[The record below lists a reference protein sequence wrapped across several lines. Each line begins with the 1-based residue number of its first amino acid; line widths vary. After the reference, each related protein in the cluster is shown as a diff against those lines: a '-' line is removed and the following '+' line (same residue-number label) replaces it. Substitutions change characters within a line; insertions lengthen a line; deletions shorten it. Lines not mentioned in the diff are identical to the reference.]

1 MSDLDRVAQQLQ
13 LVSGG
18 YVNAIQ
24 AMADYPVVVDPE
36 QAAEL
41 KDHLLKMRAQLER
54 ASQPEDYGAVQSN
67 LRGELRLYRDQTAAL
82 LEQLRRDARGAETVL
97 QSLSAAV
104 IANGVDYEKRL
115 EADIKALA
123 GVQALED
130 LGQIRQVVRGAVE
143 GINESWRQLNRAN
156 QLVIAQLHDEIRALH
171 RQMDRDRHAQITD
184 NVSGA
189 WNRERLNQRIDDNL
203 GRGDTFCL
211 VLAAITNF
219 ANISAS
225 VSPIVME
232 RTLQALVKRIHGVAG
247 ADAMVGRWSES
258 EFGVLLEA
266 EAAHGLWM
274 SGKISRALSSRYSIQ
289 EDGVARTVIL
299 IVDTSLIDHHRSSDP
314 QKFRDKLAGFSK
326 PALPA

>member
-24 AMADYPVVVDPE
+24 AIADYPVVVDPE

-54 ASQPEDYGAVQSN
+54 ATQPEEYSAVQSN
-67 LRGELRLYRDQTAAL
+67 LRGELRLYRDQSAVV
-82 LEQLRRDARGAETVL
+82 LEQLRQAARGAESAA
-97 QSLSAAV
+97 QSLADAV
-104 IANGVDYEKRL
+104 TANGADYEKRL
-115 EADIKALA
+115 ATDIKALA

-130 LGQIRQVVRGAVE
+130 LAQIKQIVRGAVE
-143 GINESWRQLNRAN
+143 GINENWRQMSRAN
-156 QLVIAQLHDEIRALH
+156 QLLIAQLHDEIRSLH
-171 RQMDRDRHAQITD
+171 RQMDRDRRAQVTD

-189 WNRERLNQRIDDNL
+189 WNRERLNQRIEDNL

-219 ANISAS
+219 ANINAS

-232 RTLQALVKRIHGVAG
+232 RTLQALVKRIHGVVG
-247 ADAMVGRWSES
+247 VDAMVGRWSES

-274 SGKISRALSSRYSIQ
+274 SGKISRALSNRYSIQ
-289 EDGVARTVIL
+289 EDGVARTVVL

-314 QKFRDKLAGFSK
+314 QKFRDKLASFSK